1 MLGLHILWILL
12 LLLPSNLNSNIASD
26 GGRLS
31 LPGTRAGSCAMAR
44 VTHLLLR
51 LAWSWQYSA
60 STNARWHKLPQSQS
74 EFKFWLQASV
84 APLYGLGLW
93 PHYVTR
99 LSPGPACR
107 AWRQGGAARRAGMP
121 GMAPRE
127 RSTPGRPRRSPWLE
141 PQIYTARCKV
151 SVFCDH
157 GKGCRGRHQHTILCE
172 GISIP
177 EGRPSHGPGAVTG
190 LSKFQWMSSQF
201 GCCPS
206 RHSAHRIVKSHYLAL
221 YHWCS
226 MYLERISK
234 SLDPKICRSFRHV
247 NVKSTK
253 PYLMLQRLYRQIA
266 IHSIDTKTL

>member
-107 AWRQGGAARRAGMP
+107 AWRQGRAARRAGLV
-121 GMAPRE
+121 AARDSS
-127 RSTPGRPRRSPWLE
+127 RKYI
-141 PQIYTARCKV
+141 PQGVKFLS
-151 SVFCDH
+151 SVTTEKAA
-157 GKGCRGRHQHTILCE
+157 GV

-177 EGRPSHGPGAVTG
+177 FYAKASAYQKVGPATGRELWRAWANFNGCRANLAAAHESPLGTPDCQKP
-190 LSKFQWMSSQF
+190 LSCAIPLMFNVSWTDFQI
-201 GCCPS
+201 S
-206 RHSAHRIVKSHYLAL
+206 RS
-221 YHWCS
+221 
-226 MYLERISK
+226 
-234 SLDPKICRSFRHV
+234 
-247 NVKSTK
+247 
-253 PYLMLQRLYRQIA
+253 
-266 IHSIDTKTL
+266 

>member
-107 AWRQGGAARRAGMP
+107 AWRQGGAARRAGLV
-121 GMAPRE
+121 AARDSS
-127 RSTPGRPRRSPWLE
+127 RKYI
-141 PQIYTARCKV
+141 PQGVKFLS
-151 SVFCDH
+151 SVTTEKAA
-157 GKGCRGRHQHTILCE
+157 GV

-177 EGRPSHGPGAVTG
+177 FYAKASAYQSSAQPRAGSCDGPEQISMDVEPIWLLPT
-190 LSKFQWMSSQF
+190 
-201 GCCPS
+201 S